1 MIRKT
6 ILGFAFL
13 VFISMFFLPG
23 CNNETSTEAPEAVL
37 DYLNALVEMD
47 EIGMINKS
55 CANWEEDAGLEH
67 KSFAAV
73 KLSLENP
80 DCQVTGEQDG
90 YILVNCTGMIIAN
103 YGAEDLEIDISKQTY
118 RVLQEGG
125 EWRMCG
131 YH

>member
-47 EIGMINKS
+47 EIGMINRS
-55 CANWEEDAGLEH
+55 CANWEEDARLEH